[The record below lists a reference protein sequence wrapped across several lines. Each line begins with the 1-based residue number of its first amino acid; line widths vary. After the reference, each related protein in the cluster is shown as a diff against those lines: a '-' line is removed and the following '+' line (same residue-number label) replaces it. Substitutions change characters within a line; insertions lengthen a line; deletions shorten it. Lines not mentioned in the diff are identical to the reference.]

1 MKKLLFA
8 MVAFALCLGLNSCK
22 KEAAATDDPANAE
35 VKAADDAAAA
45 PNLADIVAKAKEEGA
60 NWTVDQWKEQF
71 KSVMLAI
78 KPMMVAMSEING
90 KMEAAGEDA
99 GKMAEIMKEVAD
111 VQAKYSDIEKQM
123 DEFSKIA
130 EGSENGKAVIDDEE
144 WGKKMMEELG
154 IPDVDI

>member
-111 VQAKYSDIEKQM
+111 VQAKFGDIEKQM